1 MNEAEFTALM
11 QRWQPYVYT
20 VCFRFVQDAARAE
33 DLTQETFLSA
43 YLHRDSCPTENEKFW
58 LTRIAVN
65 KARDHLRSSW
75 TRHVQLAEENGDDP
89 PTLPAA
95 EESQPERQ
103 LLTSEGYAALRQAVL
118 ALPPPY
124 REVARA
130 VLLEQ
135 RTPEQTAVL
144 TGRPVK
150 TVYTQLRRAKKRLQ
164 KTIKE
169 DASWTMP

>member
-1 MNEAEFTALM
+1 MNDAEFTALM

-33 DLTQETFLSA
+33 DLTQETFLAA
-43 YLHRDSCPTENEKFW
+43 YLHRDSCPVGNEKFW

-65 KARDHLRSSW
+65 KARDHLRSAW
-75 TRHVQLAEENGDDP
+75 ARHVQLAEEDGDDP
-89 PTLPAA
+89 PALPTAA
-95 EESQPERQ
+95 DQPEQQ
-103 LLTSEGYAALRQAVL
+103 LLTVEGYAALRQEVL

-135 RTPEQTAVL
+135 RTPEQTAAL

-150 TVYTQLRRAKKRLQ
+150 TVYTQLERAKKRLR
-164 KTIKE
+164 KKIGE
-169 DASWTMP
+169 DASWTT